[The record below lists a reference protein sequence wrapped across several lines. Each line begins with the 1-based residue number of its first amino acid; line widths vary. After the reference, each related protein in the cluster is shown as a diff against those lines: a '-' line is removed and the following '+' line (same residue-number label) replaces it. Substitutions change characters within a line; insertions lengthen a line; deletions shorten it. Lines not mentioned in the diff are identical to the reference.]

1 MDATDQKL
9 VAALRRDGRASI
21 SDLAARLRLSRAT
34 VRARIEKLEAAGEI
48 VGFTVVLKGDTGDLP
63 VRGVMLVTIEGK
75 GTNRVIAEL
84 GGMPEVQAIHT
95 TNGRWDLIIELG
107 AESLSDLDSVLGRI
121 RLIDGIANSET
132 NLVLST
138 RRTSRARLGPA

>member
-1 MDATDQKL
+1 MDSTDQKL

-34 VRARIEKLEAAGEI
+34 VRARIEKLEASGEI
-48 VGFTVVLKGDTGDLP
+48 VGFTVVLKGDAGDLP
-63 VRGVMLVTIEGK
+63 VRGIMLVTIEGK
-75 GTNRVIAEL
+75 GTGRVIADL

-95 TNGRWDLIIELG
+95 TNGRWDLIVELG
-107 AESLSDLDSVLGRI
+107 AESLSDLDQVLGRI

-138 RRTSRARLGPA
+138 RRTSRVRRVSA